1 MFHLLGQIDN
11 KMTRTLIP
19 DLPIYEASVVKVF
32 SLHQLLTSSFKAF
45 RFFDGI
51 MNFVKGNMVFS
62 AQENNQQ
69 SLILYQLSL
78 VSLKAATNNCLPQ

>member
-1 MFHLLGQIDN
+1 M
-11 KMTRTLIP
+11 
-19 DLPIYEASVVKVF
+19 VKVF

-45 RFFDGI
+45 RIFDGI

-78 VSLKAATNNCLPQ
+78 VSLKEATNNCLPQ